1 MDLANNAYNIPLS
14 VRLKGTLDIPA
25 LEHTLQTIIERHE
38 VLRTTFSLDKDQR
51 PTQIIHAPH
60 PFSLSVEDLL
70 SIPVDEKLAVA
81 TRLATEE
88 VALPFN
94 LSQGPLFRVRL
105 LHLEEHEYILLL
117 TLHHIVFDGWSSNIL
132 THEIITIYKAYVQ
145 GRENPLQ
152 PLAIQY
158 ADFAW
163 WQRQDVQSQAFLA
176 HLEYWRQQLQGA
188 RALILPTDRPR
199 SEQSSYQAAS
209 YAFLVPTEVAEQL
222 NQYSQ
227 NQNATLF
234 MVLLAA
240 FQVLLYRVTGI
251 QDLVVGTDIAN
262 RTYEETEHLIGFF
275 VNLLALRT
283 RITSQALFREVLL
296 QVREV
301 VLNAY
306 AHQDVPFDLLV
317 EKMHLERSG
326 GTTPL
331 VNVLFVLQNIPNK
344 ETVIELPGLTV
355 HTFGAPVKLGAKFDL
370 ALFLSE
376 GAEGLTGVINYST
389 ELFDQSTI
397 AALAR
402 QYEMLLRSALA
413 HADVPIDDLD
423 LLSEEEKAQKS
434 LLEQQRKLSIR
445 KGLKISKG
453 ERVQL
458 SDFEQP

>member
-1 MDLANNAYNIPLS
+1 
-14 VRLKGTLDIPA
+14 
-25 LEHTLQTIIERHE
+25 
-38 VLRTTFSLDKDQR
+38 
-51 PTQIIHAPH
+51 
-60 PFSLSVEDLL
+60 
-70 SIPVDEKLAVA
+70 
-81 TRLATEE
+81 
-88 VALPFN
+88 
-94 LSQGPLFRVRL
+94 
-105 LHLEEHEYILLL
+105 
-117 TLHHIVFDGWSSNIL
+117 
-132 THEIITIYKAYVQ
+132 
-145 GRENPLQ
+145 
-152 PLAIQY
+152 
-158 ADFAW
+158 
-163 WQRQDVQSQAFLA
+163 
-176 HLEYWRQQLQGA
+176 
-188 RALILPTDRPR
+188 
-199 SEQSSYQAAS
+199 
-209 YAFLVPTEVAEQL
+209 
-222 NQYSQ
+222 
-227 NQNATLF
+227 
-234 MVLLAA
+234 
-240 FQVLLYRVTGI
+240 
-251 QDLVVGTDIAN
+251 
-262 RTYEETEHLIGFF
+262 
-275 VNLLALRT
+275 
-283 RITSQALFREVLL
+283 LFREVLL

-355 HTFGAPVKLGAKFDL
+355 NTFGAPVKLGAKFDL

-453 ERVQL
+453 ERVRL